1 MPRVRN
7 GGGLEPVVA
16 VFSGGG
22 TGGHLYPALNL
33 ARGLKQLRPDVET
46 VFVGARRG
54 LEARILP
61 QRDMEFH
68 LLPVRGVARGRVLSN
83 LGVLPDLIRSVLQV
97 SALYRRL
104 RPRLVVV
111 TGGYAGGPAG
121 LAARL
126 HGVPLVLQEQNAHPG
141 ATTRMLSRWAR
152 QVHLAFPE
160 ARDHLPRSAHPQT
173 RVTGNPVSPPL
184 TGEARE
190 VARRELRAELG
201 VPQGVPLMLAVGGS
215 QGSRA
220 LNQGVLAWLRR
231 LSELPAPAP
240 AREPGLHLLWSTG
253 PNLLEEVLEGLEA
266 LGSPPW
272 VHVQAYLD
280 HMPQALA
287 AADLALS
294 RAGAMATSEFLAWG
308 TPAVL
313 VPLPTA
319 AANHQHRNAE
329 ALEGAGAAR
338 LLPEVQL
345 SGASLEALLR
355 ELLDHPE
362 QLLAMGRRAR
372 AAGRPGAM
380 EDAVRSMAE
389 LLPPAR
395 EAA

>member
-1 MPRVRN
+1 MPRTGT
-7 GGGLEPVVA
+7 GGGREPLVA

-33 ARGLKQLRPDVET
+33 AHALKQLRPDVET
-46 VFVGARRG
+46 VFVGATRG
-54 LEARILP
+54 LEARVLP

-83 LGVLPDLIRSVLQV
+83 LGVLPDLIRSVFQV

-126 HGVPLVLQEQNAHPG
+126 YGVPLVLQEQNAHPG
-141 ATTRMLSRWAR
+141 ATTRMLSRWAQ

-160 ARDHLPRSAHPQT
+160 AREHLPPTARPRTH
-173 RVTGNPVSPPL
+173 VTGNPVSPPMA
-184 TGEARE
+184 GESREEARLE
-190 VARRELRAELG
+190 FRAELG
-201 VPQGVPLMLAVGGS
+201 VPHGVPLLLTVGGS

-231 LSELPAPAP
+231 VGRLPVSAQ
-240 AREPGLHLLWSTG
+240 EPDLHLLWSTG
-253 PNLLEEVLEGLEA
+253 PKLLEEVQEGLDA
-266 LGSPPW
+266 LGRPAW
-272 VHVQAYLD
+272 VHPRPYLED
-280 HMPQALA
+280 MPRALA

-308 TPAVL
+308 LPAVL

-329 ALEGAGAAR
+329 ALEAAGAAR

-345 SGASLEALLR
+345 SGASLEALLQ
-355 ELLDHPE
+355 ELLGHPDQLRTMGE
-362 QLLAMGRRAR
+362 QAR
-372 AAGRPGAM
+372 AAGRPGATA
-380 EDAVRSMAE
+380 DAVRSMAE

>member
-1 MPRVRN
+1 MSRHRSDGDLERV
-7 GGGLEPVVA
+7 VT

-33 ARGLKQLRPDVET
+33 AHGLKRLRPDVET

-54 LEARILP
+54 LEARVLP
-61 QRDMEFH
+61 QRNMEFH
-68 LLPVRGVARGRVLSN
+68 LLPVRGVSRGRVLSN
-83 LGVLPDLIRSVLQV
+83 LRVLPDLIRSVLQV

-160 ARDHLPRSAHPQT
+160 AREHLPEAAHPNT
-173 RVTGNPVSPPL
+173 YVTGNPVSPPL
-184 TGEARE
+184 SGEARE
-190 VARRELRAELG
+190 TARRELRAELQ
-201 VPQGVPLMLAVGGS
+201 VPQGVPLLLTVGGS

-231 LSELPAPAP
+231 LSALPSTAQ
-240 AREPGLHLLWSTG
+240 EPGLHMLWSTG
-253 PNLLEEVLEGLEA
+253 PTLLEEVVEGLDA
-266 LGSPPW
+266 IGCPSW
-272 VHVQAYLD
+272 VHVRPYLD
-280 HMPQALA
+280 EMPHALA

-308 TPAVL
+308 LPAVL

-329 ALEGAGAAR
+329 ALAAAGAVR
-338 LLPEVQL
+338 LLPEDHL
-345 SGASLEALLR
+345 SGASLEAVVQDLLN
-355 ELLDHPE
+355 HPE
-362 QLLAMGRRAR
+362 QLRTMGERAR
-372 AAGRPGAM
+372 AAGRPGAT
-380 EDAVRSMAE
+380 EAAVRSMAE